1 MKQYC
6 RYCAYCISD
15 DLVYCS
21 KQKRVISESKAK
33 SVNKCKDFKFNEIDA
48 LGGDLNKI
56 YKPRE
61 KKLTSIEQG
70 LLFTEL
76 KDIRGN

>member
-6 RYCAYCISD
+6 RYCAYCSFGD
-15 DLVYCS
+15 FVYCS

-33 SVNKCKDFKFNEIDA
+33 NVNKCKDFKFNEIDV
-48 LGGDLNKI
+48 LGCDLNKI

-61 KKLTSIEQG
+61 KKLTGIEQW
-70 LLFTEL
+70 LLFT
-76 KDIRGN
+76 D